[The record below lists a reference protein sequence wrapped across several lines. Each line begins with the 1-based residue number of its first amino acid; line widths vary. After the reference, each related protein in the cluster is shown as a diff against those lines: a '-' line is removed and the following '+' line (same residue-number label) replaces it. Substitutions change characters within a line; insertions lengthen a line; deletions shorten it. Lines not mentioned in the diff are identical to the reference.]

1 MFGAMGGSQ
10 AARYPGRW
18 LFILGLNLP
27 IWLCAGL
34 LFGLL
39 TWHFSERSYQK
50 YLAKQ
55 TEVAVDGS
63 SL

>member
-1 MFGAMGGSQ
+1 VVTYIKTSAVYALVVL
-10 AARYPGRW
+10 AALTGDP
-18 LFILGLNLP
+18 LIALS
-27 IWLCAGL
+27 AGL

-55 TEVAVDGS
+55 TEVAAHGPQRS
-63 SL
+63 